1 MSWSNIYC
9 QILTKTGPI
18 VGEGLLEGFQTSIEL
33 LDFKWGMSVRTDA
46 QQSGGGYGISVKKL
60 KSMVGVSAAKGLD
73 LNELEI
79 TKRFDIA
86 SARIHSCIDNDT
98 PIVKLSITVLH
109 IKQGGRALH
118 QPGFMFIAS
127 DGYFTESSLNL
138 VPSGNGAELRETVKL
153 NFRGVDMTYLK
164 RLGKD
169 NFPMNPFSYAKPK
182 NQ

>member
-46 QQSGGGYGISVKKL
+46 EQTGGGYGLSVKGL
-60 KSMVGVSAAKGLD
+60 KSMVGMSSAKGLD
-73 LNELEI
+73 LAELEI

-98 PIVKLSITVLH
+98 PIVSLSITVLH
-109 IKQGGRALH
+109 IKQGGRSLH
-118 QPGFMFIAS
+118 QPGFTFIAS
-127 DGYFTESSLNL
+127 DGFFTESTLNL
-138 VPSGNGAELRETVKL
+138 SPSGGGAELTETIKF
-153 NFRGVDMTYLK
+153 NFRSVDMTYLK

-182 NQ
+182 NK

>member
-18 VGEGLLEGFQTSIEL
+18 VGEGLLDGFQTWVEL
-33 LDFKWGMSVRTDA
+33 KDFKWGMSVRTDA
-46 QQSGGGYGISVKKL
+46 EKSSGGFGISAKKL
-60 KSMVGVSAAKGLD
+60 KSMAGVSSAKGLD
-73 LNELEI
+73 INELEI

-98 PIVKLSITVLH
+98 PIVSLSITVLH

-118 QPGFMFIAS
+118 QPGFTFVAT
-127 DGYFTESSLNL
+127 DGYFTESALNL
-138 VPSGNGAELRETVKL
+138 QPTGHGAELMETIKL
-153 NFRGVDMTYLK
+153 NFRSVNMTYLK
-164 RLGKD
+164 RMGRD
-169 NFPMNPFSYAKPK
+169 NFPMNPFFYAKPK